1 MIDLKEEADN
11 FRGWGVS
18 VGKKEL
24 QLGKWGEDIAAAYL
38 EEKGYQITER
48 NVYSVYGEIDLV
60 AIREVDG
67 ENKLFFVEVK
77 TRKSTNFGFPE
88 QAVTKSKLIH

>member
-1 MIDLKEEADN
+1 MIDLKEEADTSGG
-11 FRGWGVS
+11 RG
-18 VGKKEL
+18 VGMGKREL
-24 QLGKWGEDIAAAYL
+24 QLGKWGEDVAAAYF

-67 ENKLFFVEVK
+67 ENKLFLWK
-77 TRKSTNFGFPE
+77 
-88 QAVTKSKLIH
+88 